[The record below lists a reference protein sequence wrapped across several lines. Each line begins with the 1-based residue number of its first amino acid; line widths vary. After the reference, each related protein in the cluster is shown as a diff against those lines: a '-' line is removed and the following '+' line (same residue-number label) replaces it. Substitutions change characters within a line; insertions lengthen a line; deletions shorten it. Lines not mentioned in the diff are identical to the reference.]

1 MSPEDEQQQ
10 KIEAIQARLAK
21 QERRTTCLTALLISL
36 ALASLGFVCP
46 RRRRSM
52 TGAQSRTSLA
62 DCFWGSAGDF
72 ISGLSFTRQTK
83 WG

>member
-21 QERRTTCLTALLISL
+21 QERTICLAALLISS

-62 DCFWGSAGDF
+62 DCSWGSAGDF